1 MRTRAWAVGLF
12 LIVGF
17 ALFAGILF
25 LVGDRQRG
33 FSKHVK
39 LYTEFANLGGL
50 TTGAK
55 VRVSGL
61 DAGQVRKIEIPT
73 SASRKF
79 RLELQV
85 EEKVRGMIVRDSV
98 VSIETAGVVGDKFVA
113 IGKGSGQAPE
123 ALPGATL
130 PSKEPFELSSML
142 EKSSGLLNQVS
153 DSITDIRG
161 RVDLTL
167 DTMTKTVGHAD
178 QVILSLQPRIQKIVS
193 DGSQITG
200 NLNLLVADLQ
210 NGKGPAGLLLK
221 DERTRQQLQD
231 TLADVKQTTAHL
243 EQASNQVNGILTDF
257 QSRELIAKADATL
270 QNVQQLSERLNVTF
284 REAFGEDNFGENG
297 ASNLRSTL
305 SNLNRSTANMAEDT
319 EALKHNYF
327 FRGFFKK
334 RGYYNLEQLTPNE
347 YLSANAQKHL
357 SRRQWFR
364 ATTTFEAST
373 DGAEQLSPNG
383 RQQIDDAVAPMVH
396 ALPSQPIIV
405 EGYAVQ
411 GSRSQQFVISRKRAE
426 IVRRYLETHYHLNH
440 QNLGIVALCNKPPDS
455 AGLNDW
461 DGAAI
466 VLVNAGETT
475 Q

>member
-1 MRTRAWAVGLF
+1 
-12 LIVGF
+12 
-17 ALFAGILF
+17 
-25 LVGDRQRG
+25 
-33 FSKHVK
+33 
-39 LYTEFANLGGL
+39 LG
-50 TTGAK
+50 TGAK

-85 EEKVRGMIVRDSV
+85 EDKMRGMIRRDSV
-98 VSIETAGVVGDKFVA
+98 VSLETAGVVGDKFVE
-113 IGKGSGQAPE
+113 IGKGSDQSPE

-153 DSITDIRG
+153 DSIIDIRG

-243 EQASNQVNGILTDF
+243 EQASNQVNGILTDV
-257 QSRELIAKADATL
+257 QSRELIAKADGTL

-284 REAFGEDNFGENG
+284 KEAFGEDNFGENG

-334 RGYYNLEQLTPNE
+334 RGYYNLEQLTPND
-347 YLSANAQKHL
+347 YLSTNSQKHVA
-357 SRRQWFR
+357 RRQWLR

-396 ALPSQPIIV
+396 ALPNQPIIV
-405 EGYAVQ
+405 EGYSVQ
-411 GSRSQQFVISRKRAE
+411 GSSSQQFVTSRKRAE
-426 IVRRYLETHYHLNH
+426 IVRRYLEAHYHLNH
-440 QNLGIVALCNKPPDS
+440 QNLGIVALCNKPPDG
-455 AGLNDW
+455 AGFDDW

-466 VLVNAGETT
+466 VLVNGGETS